1 MAPKVPAK
9 DKESLSLVYTP
20 GVAEACNT
28 IKDKPEEV
36 YNLTNKANSIL
47 IITDGS
53 ESASGDAKNYQH
65 LPALEVRA
73 VFYKQLFNIDAYPLL
88 LNRDLTKTPE
98 DFFEVLY
105 NITPGFAGFELFNVE
120 KSREEKILALN
131 QNQPLK
137 TLLLP
142 SSVRA
147 QVDEAAGKALNQ
159 DIVKTNTL
167 AGALVRAAL
176 DSGAYSAITGDVIT
190 KYVESVLKNKELL
203 EKDNYYEI
211 ALAAVEEAAKALSGL
226 STNKEANPQQI
237 RTKLDQFYVEG
248 PHSWLHHSKFDYL
261 DEKHGYKENAVELHR
276 VHIGVTNLKTK
287 LDFKDI
293 SFFKHL
299 FAKENLQ
306 QVSDFILEDVVKR
319 PYEVTMKNNMCAI
332 ITNGTAIL
340 GLGDIGPEAGM
351 PVMEGKSVLFKQLAG
366 VDVIPLSI
374 REKDADKAIRV
385 IERFGHTFAAI
396 NLEDIKAPACF
407 KIENGLQER
416 LDIPVFHD
424 DQHGTAVVT
433 LAALL
438 NALKIAKKK
447 PEDIKLVINGGGA
460 AGLAITELL
469 LEGGVKSIVICDTK
483 GAIYEGRPENMN
495 EEKNKLAKITNRH
508 QEKGKL
514 EDVLKGADA
523 FLGVSVGGVLSKEM
537 VKSMKENP
545 IIIALA
551 NPEPEILPDEA
562 REAGASVIATGRSDF
577 PNQVNNSLV
586 FPGIFRGAIDI
597 RASKISTGMKMSA
610 AHAICSLVKD
620 EELNPEFIIPAALD
634 FKVPLVVSTS
644 VVETGMKEKVALKE
658 IDMKLYRE
666 SFKYFILHGEFN
678 PSKKTGKHQGE
689 KI

>member
-1 MAPKVPAK
+1 MAPKVPAR

-20 GVAEACNT
+20 GVAEACT
-28 IKDKPEEV
+28 VIKNKPEEV

-53 ESASGDAKNYQH
+53 ESASGDGKNYQY

-73 VFYKQLFNIDAYPLL
+73 TFYKQLFNIDAYPLL

-98 DFFEVLY
+98 EFFEVLY
-105 NITPGFAGFELFNVE
+105 NLTPGFAGFELFHVE
-120 KSREEKILALN
+120 KSREEKILALD
-131 QNQPLK
+131 QSQPLK
-137 TLLLP
+137 TLLIP

-147 QVDEAAGKALNQ
+147 QIDEAVGNQ

-176 DSGAYSAITGDVIT
+176 DNRAFTAIPGDVIKT
-190 KYVESVLKNKELL
+190 YAQSVLKHKEVLAK
-203 EKDNYYEI
+203 ENYYEI
-211 ALAAVEEAAKALSGL
+211 ALQAVEEAAKALSGL
-226 STNKEANPQQI
+226 ATLKEVTPEESRN
-237 RTKLDQFYVEG
+237 KLDQFLVEG

-261 DEKHGYKENAVELHR
+261 DEKHNYKDNAVELHR
-276 VHIGVTNLKTK
+276 VHIGVTNLKPK

-293 SFFKHL
+293 SFFRHL
-299 FAKENLQ
+299 FGKENSQ
-306 QVSDFILEDVVKR
+306 EVSNFILEDVKKR
-319 PYEVTMKNNMCAI
+319 PYQVTMKNNMCAI

-366 VDVIPLSI
+366 VDVIPMSI
-374 REKDADKAIRV
+374 REKNPEKAVSI

-396 NLEDIKAPACF
+396 NLEDIKAPECF
-407 KIENGLQER
+407 KIEGGLQER

-438 NALKIAKKK
+438 NALKVIKKK
-447 PEDIKLVINGGGA
+447 PEDVKLVMNGGGA

-469 LEGGVKSIVICDTK
+469 LEGGIKNIVICDTK

-495 EEKNKLAKITNRH
+495 EEKNKLAKITNRN

-514 EDVLKGADA
+514 EDIVKGADV
-523 FLGVSVGGVLSKEM
+523 FVGVSVGGVLKKEM

-545 IIIALA
+545 VIIALA
-551 NPEPEILPDEA
+551 NPEPEILPEEA
-562 REAGASVIATGRSDF
+562 QEAGAAVIATGRSDF

-597 RASKISTGMKMSA
+597 RASKITTGMKMA
-610 AHAICSLVKD
+610 AVHAICGLIKE
-620 EELNPEFIIPAALD
+620 EELKADFIIPGALD
-634 FKVPLVVSTS
+634 FKVPLGVASA
-644 VVETGMKEKVALKE
+644 VVETGMKEGVALRE
-658 IDMKLYRE
+658 IDMKLYKE
-666 SFKYFILHGEFN
+666 NFKYFTLHGEFN
-678 PSKKTGKHQGE
+678 STKKTGKGQEE